1 MEYNVKIPE
10 DPFIVELLP
19 EFIDTW
25 IEDVNNQL
33 PALLKTQNPDEL
45 YRFGHTLKGSCFQF
59 GLDEV
64 AELGIKLMGYSKEGN
79 WVEAAALEPILKKT
93 FSEVKVYVEE
103 QLNK

>member
-1 MEYNVKIPE
+1 MKIPE

-25 IEDVNNQL
+25 IDDINNNL
-33 PALLKTQNPDEL
+33 PELLKAQNTDEI

-64 AELGIKLMGYSKEGN
+64 AEIGIKMMGYSKEAN
-79 WVEAAALEPILKKT
+79 WTAIAELEPVLKQT
-93 FSEVKVYVEE
+93 FADVKIFVES